1 MNKLGKFA
9 IMLIASFGL
18 AACSEVP
25 VGSKGVSVT
34 QGTLNGI
41 EDAGLVWHGPLT
53 DIIPISV
60 QTLKWEAETST
71 YTKDVQQADVKFTV
85 SYRLDPGAVRKTY
98 ETYGESWSQ
107 ATIPQ
112 VVEESIK
119 DAFGKSEAVKDAIN
133 NRGKIQSAI
142 KADITKKLRKK
153 SVIVEGFELNDISFS
168 KDFDKANEAKQIAVE
183 TANAERNKTVAVQE
197 RAKQKII
204 TAEADAEA
212 MKIKSQALSGNAGL
226 TAYEY
231 AVRWDGKM
239 PMYVTGSNAPMM
251 MMGKK

>member
-1 MNKLGKFA
+1 MKFLSRFA
-9 IMLIASFGL
+9 LVLVASFGI

-25 VGSKGVSVT
+25 VGHKGVSVT

-53 DIIPISV
+53 DIIPVSV
-60 QTLKWEAETST
+60 QTQKWEAATST
-71 YTKDVQQADVKFTV
+71 YTKDVQQAEVKFTV

-98 ETYGESWSQ
+98 ETYGEAWTT

-119 DAFGKSEAVKDAIN
+119 SAFGKSEAVKDAIN
-133 NRGKIQSAI
+133 NRNAIQSAI
-142 KADITKKLRKK
+142 FNDIRTKLARK
-153 SVIVEGFELNDISFS
+153 SIIVEGFELNDISFS
-168 KDFDKANEAKQIAVE
+168 KAFDQANEAKQIAVE

-251 MMGKK
+251 MMGQR

>member
-1 MNKLGKFA
+1 MKSILKFT
-9 IMLIASFGL
+9 LILAASFGM

-25 VGSKGVSVT
+25 VGSKGISVT
-34 QGTLNGI
+34 QGTLNGV
-41 EDAGLVWHGPLT
+41 EEAGLVWHGPLT
-53 DIIPISV
+53 DIIPMSI
-60 QTLKWEAETST
+60 QTVKWEAKTST
-71 YTKDVQQADVKFTV
+71 YTKDVQQADVAYTV

-98 ETYGESWSQ
+98 ETYGEAW
-107 ATIPQ
+107 ATAIIPQ

-119 DAFGKSEAVKDAIN
+119 SSFGKSEAVKDAIN
-133 NRGKIQSAI
+133 NRNKIQSAVFN
-142 KADITKKLRKK
+142 DIQNKLRKRK
-153 SVIVEGFELNDISFS
+153 IIVEGFELNDISFS
-168 KDFDKANEAKQIAVE
+168 EAFDQANEQKQIAVE

-204 TAEADAEA
+204 TAGADAEA

-239 PMYVTGSNAPMM
+239 PMYVTSGSAPMM
-251 MMGKK
+251 MMGGK